1 MGRLVRA
8 AQRACGTPAL
18 AGLLSL
24 QILIALSEGVGLAL
38 VVPVIQSVQEGGAVT
53 LPVLKITVGPLALL
67 TAIVVAV
74 IVRAGMQWAATVH
87 GDSVEFRTTDELRLS
102 ALDALL
108 NARWSYLSTQR
119 RSHVVQKL
127 TTDIMRASGA
137 LDQLIMLTVSLLI
150 LAATT
155 AVAIYLNPAIGGL
168 ALLAVLAVGLAS
180 IRDVKRAGTLGEAW
194 SDRIEAFG
202 AVVTDSLASA
212 RMVRAH
218 DASDIWMRSLRKEAA
233 HGRTVQVRYVRTSAG
248 TRAALSVAAVVGV
261 VALVLIC
268 LWIGV
273 ESAVLIALVLVV
285 SRMLGAAQSIVWQ
298 AQSVANDAPA
308 LDSVQAITRAAQTER
323 DDHVSEVADASDR
336 RPTASK
342 GEVSPLVRVRDLT
355 VTYPNSPQSA
365 LLDVNLSIHRGESVA
380 VIGPSGAGKSTLLDV
395 VLGLTVPNSGS
406 VEIDGQPLGNSMAWR
421 ARTAYVPQEVLLI
434 PGTVRQNVVWT
445 MPPGVSITDE
455 QVWDALDDAAAGD
468 VVRSLPNG
476 LDTELGET
484 AELSGGEKQRL
495 SIARALLRSPE
506 LLVLDEAASAI
517 DVQTEERVLHR
528 ILARSGAVLLVTHRL
543 DAANRADRVVA
554 LEEGRTSPVNGSA

>member
-1 MGRLVRA
+1 M
-8 AQRACGTPAL
+8 
-18 AGLLSL
+18 
-24 QILIALSEGVGLAL
+24 
-38 VVPVIQSVQEGGAVT
+38 
-53 LPVLKITVGPLALL
+53 
-67 TAIVVAV
+67 
-74 IVRAGMQWAATVH
+74 
-87 GDSVEFRTTDELRLS
+87 
-102 ALDALL
+102 
-108 NARWSYLSTQR
+108 
-119 RSHVVQKL
+119 
-127 TTDIMRASGA
+127 
-137 LDQLIMLTVSLLI
+137 
-150 LAATT
+150 
-155 AVAIYLNPAIGGL
+155 
-168 ALLAVLAVGLAS
+168 
-180 IRDVKRAGTLGEAW
+180 
-194 SDRIEAFG
+194 
-202 AVVTDSLASA
+202 
-212 RMVRAH
+212 
-218 DASDIWMRSLRKEAA
+218 
-233 HGRTVQVRYVRTSAG
+233 
-248 TRAALSVAAVVGV
+248 
-261 VALVLIC
+261 
-268 LWIGV
+268 
-273 ESAVLIALVLVV
+273 
-285 SRMLGAAQSIVWQ
+285 
-298 AQSVANDAPA
+298 
-308 LDSVQAITRAAQTER
+308 
-323 DDHVSEVADASDR
+323 
-336 RPTASK
+336 
-342 GEVSPLVRVRDLT
+342 SPLVRVRDLT